1 MLREPMLDRLRDLF
15 RVGDGRPG
23 LAGAGE
29 KALAAAA
36 LLIEVAAIDGSVAPE
51 ERRAVEQVLAR
62 HFALPPETVARLV
75 AEGEEAQAGANQL
88 LRFTRAIKD
97 RFDEAE
103 RVALMELL
111 WEVVLADGAID
122 HLEANLM
129 RRLAGLI
136 YVTDQDSGRARQRVV
151 ERRQTAGPAPLAQ
164 QADDRS
170 DSRPWG
176 SSRSAR

>member
-1 MLREPMLDRLRDLF
+1 MLDRLRDLF
-15 RVGDGRPG
+15 TAGGRRPG
-23 LAGAGE
+23 LAGTGD

-36 LLIEVAAIDGSVAPE
+36 LLIEVAAIDGSVAAE
-51 ERRAVEQVLAR
+51 ERLAVEQVLAR
-62 HFALPPETVARLV
+62 HFSLPAETVASLV
-75 AEGEEAQAGANQL
+75 AEGEKAQAGANQL
-88 LRFTRAIKD
+88 LRFTRTIKD

-111 WEVVLADGAID
+111 WEVVLADGVID

-151 ERRQTAGPAPLAQ
+151 ERRRADGTAPLAQ
-164 QADDRS
+164 QAEDRS

>member
-15 RVGDGRPG
+15 MAGDRRPG
-23 LAGAGE
+23 LAGGGE
-29 KALAAAA
+29 KTLAAAA
-36 LLIEVAAIDGSVAPE
+36 LLMEVAAIDGSVSPE
-51 ERRAVEQVLAR
+51 ERQAVSDVLAR
-62 HFALPPETVARLV
+62 HFALPAETVARLV

-111 WEVVLADGAID
+111 WEVVLADGVID

-151 ERRQTAGPAPLAQ
+151 ERRRADGTAPLAQ
-164 QADDRS
+164 QAEDRS